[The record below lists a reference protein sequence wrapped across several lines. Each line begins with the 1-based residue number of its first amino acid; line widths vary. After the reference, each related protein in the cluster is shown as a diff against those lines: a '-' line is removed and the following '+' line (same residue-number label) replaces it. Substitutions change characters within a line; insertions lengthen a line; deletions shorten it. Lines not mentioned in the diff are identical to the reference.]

1 MGKVFVK
8 GPVESPDDLLAK
20 ESRLGQLGRVGLDA
34 TQAAVNLTRPQSIQ
48 SFADLAGVPFNIARY
63 FMEGKGKKQLSPTE
77 LAYQKL
83 IAGREAQEQFTR
95 EEADRKRQE
104 EMRQNFQRLEGLDA
118 SDDRRIDALPEV
130 TGGIFSQ
137 ERRDSKQALADAQA
151 QRLADYERLEAAQRL
166 PLQEDAASA
175 AEEEMYQRN
184 LQRVRE
190 ENIRAA
196 LRGQKQKG
204 QEQAKAGASILQRI
218 SDANAP
224 ATQNVA
230 VGNPISNVS
239 TSQFAPI
246 DPRIKAQIETQNM
259 ATMGGQAPLP
269 GQPDKKAIAESG
281 ALSPNENDGKKEIER
296 VEGMA
301 NEQNKDL
308 GMNTVRESINF
319 NEPVTGLSEDVPS
332 PFPPLTPEQKADVEE
347 ELKRQAS
354 GEGL

>member
-151 QRLADYERLEAAQRL
+151 QRLADYKRLEAAQRL

-204 QEQAKAGASILQRI
+204 QEQAQAGADILQMI

-224 ATQNVA
+224 ATSNVA
-230 VGNPISNVS
+230 VENPINNVS

-281 ALSPNENDGKKEIER
+281 ALSEDQNDGKKEIQR

-301 NEQNKDL
+301 NEQNKNL
-308 GMNTVRESINF
+308 GMNTVREINF
-319 NEPVTGLSEDVPS
+319 NEPVTGLSQDAPPPS
-332 PFPPLTPEQKADVEE
+332 PPPLTPEQQADVEE

-354 GEGL
+354 GEDL

>member
-8 GPVESPDDLLAK
+8 SPVESPDDLLAK
-20 ESRLGQLGRVGLDA
+20 ESRLGQAFRVGGDIVEGGIEMTAPIDSFGALA
-34 TQAAVNLTRPQSIQ
+34 RQPLRALRYLTQ
-48 SFADLAGVPFNIARY
+48 
-63 FMEGKGKKQLSPTE
+63 GKFRRQLSPTE

-83 IAGREAQEQFTR
+83 IAGRDSQTQFARDEAE
-95 EEADRKRQE
+95 RKRQE
-104 EMRQNFQRLEGLDA
+104 EMRQNFQRLEGLDVD
-118 SDDRRIDALPEV
+118 DDRRIEPLPEV
-130 TGGIFSQ
+130 SGFPFSQ
-137 ERRDSKQALADAQA
+137 QRRDSKQALADAQA